1 MAKKKHIVRYTTEE
15 LQAMQARGE
24 SKSDW
29 ARAGAMTQAEIEA
42 AIADDPDEA
51 GMVIDWSTVSA
62 EMPQPKAAVRV
73 DRDVLEF
80 FRRQGAGY
88 QTRINA
94 VRRSYVEH
102 AARRE
107 RR

>member
-29 ARAGAMTQAEIEA
+29 ARAAAMTQEE
-42 AIADDPDEA
+42 
-51 GMVIDWSTVSA
+51 GMVVDWSTASV
-62 EMPQPKAAVRV
+62 EMPQPKAVVSIRV
-73 DRDVLEF
+73 DRNVLEF
-80 FRRQGAGY
+80 FRSQGAGY
-88 QTRINA
+88 QTRMNA
-94 VRRSYVEH
+94 VLRSYVEH